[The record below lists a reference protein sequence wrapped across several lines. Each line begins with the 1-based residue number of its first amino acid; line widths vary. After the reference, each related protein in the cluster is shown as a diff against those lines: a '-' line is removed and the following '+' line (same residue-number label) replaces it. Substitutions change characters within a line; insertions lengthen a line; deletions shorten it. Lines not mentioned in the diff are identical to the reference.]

1 MAIKIKTIL
10 ANPDGVGLPKQ
21 ASVMHA
27 LKAHIKLVS
36 LTVLGLLIFTSLAE
50 SPYLAILVLDLLFC
64 GYLVS
69 LFKNK
74 NKYFF
79 LLHPFVLLVSS
90 QLFTGSFL
98 SAGDG
103 LDYSSVIVNNF
114 NTQDLS
120 FNDEGLMS
128 SYTGVT
134 LFKQLSLGVF
144 PVFVVPE
151 FFFVNPAEEVYY
163 LWQGTFH
170 VFLSLIV
177 ITLARLWRILE
188 EKYLFAMALFV
199 VLSPTCFELGTA
211 PTRHYVTLFGIFL
224 LLIAHLA
231 IRQRVKLSSL
241 AWYAIAVA
249 VVVISKMQLLIPYLV
264 FVIIDMF
271 FINRLKLKLKYM
283 VMILVGLVFI
293 LVSTIDYALESISS
307 YEEVSKQGA
316 ASFGHFTEIPI
327 IGWIVKYVF
336 ALLSPFP
343 WSNSPRYIDSY
354 AGNWFLFFMHTISA
368 LTGLYLFFV
377 VIMKWRAIFAA
388 DNQLKQVVIFA
399 LIMSL
404 SILKGGTGFHG
415 YLSIYF
421 VMLAPLLTIKQLQI
435 NPILPIA
442 FVVSM
447 EAFVVFGK

>member
-1 MAIKIKTIL
+1 M
-10 ANPDGVGLPKQ
+10 D
-21 ASVMHA
+21 A
-27 LKAHIKLVS
+27 LNAHIKLSS
-36 LTVLGLLIFTSLAE
+36 LTILGLLIFTSLANI
-50 SPYLAILVLDLLFC
+50 PYLAILILDLLFC

-74 NKYFF
+74 YKYFF
-79 LLHPFVLLVSS
+79 LLHPVVLLVSS

-103 LDYSSVIVNNF
+103 LDYSSVVANNF

-120 FNDEGLMS
+120 FNDNGS
-128 SYTGVT
+128 IANFTGVV
-134 LFKQLSLGVF
+134 LFKELSLGVF
-144 PVFVVPE
+144 PTFIVPE
-151 FFFVNPAEEVYY
+151 FFFKNPAEEVYY

-177 ITLARLWRILE
+177 VTLARLWRFLE
-188 EKYLFAMALFV
+188 EKYLFAMSLFV

-231 IRQRVKLSSL
+231 NRQRFRLSSL
-241 AWYAIAVA
+241 AWYIIAVL
-249 VVVISKMQLLIPYLV
+249 VVVISKVLLLIPYLI
-264 FVIIDMF
+264 FVIIDIF
-271 FINRLKLKLKYM
+271 FINRSKLKLKYI
-283 VMILVGLVFI
+283 VMIIVGL
-293 LVSTIDYALESISS
+293 LVIVVSIKDYALGSILS

-316 ASFGHFTEIPI
+316 ATFSRFTEIPI
-327 IGWIVKYVF
+327 IGWIVKYVY

-343 WSNSPRYIDSY
+343 WYYSPTYIGNY

-377 VIMKWRAIFAA
+377 VILKWRAILSA
-388 DNQLKQVVIFA
+388 DNQLKQVVAFA

-404 SILKGGTGFHG
+404 SILKGATGYHG

-421 VMLAPLLTIKQLQI
+421 IMLAPLLTIKQLQI
-435 NPILPIA
+435 NPMLPIA
-442 FVVSM
+442 FVVIM
-447 EAFVVFGK
+447 EAFVVLVR